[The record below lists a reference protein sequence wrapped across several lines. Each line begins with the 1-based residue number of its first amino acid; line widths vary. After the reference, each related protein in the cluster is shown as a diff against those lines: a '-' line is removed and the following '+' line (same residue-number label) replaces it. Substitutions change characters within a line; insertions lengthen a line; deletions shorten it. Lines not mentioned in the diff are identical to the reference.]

1 MVRRI
6 VTLVSL
12 LFGLAGLA
20 ASPAAAQHAGA
31 PRVPLVQ
38 DDSTDPDVQEIFKD
52 LRARGTAPLNLHRVY
67 ANAPKIARRM
77 NAVAAALRADA
88 KVPRA
93 DRELAILRATQLAH
107 GDYQHEEHIPIALSC
122 GISQQQIDALAKW
135 RDSKLFDDKQRAL
148 LAYADAMVSEK
159 GMDDA
164 TFAAMQRYYSAQEIV
179 ELTMQAAY
187 YSASSQISRALNIT
201 AVGNPEK
208 SGYATC
214 R

>member
-1 MVRRI
+1 MVRA
-6 VTLVSL
+6 L
-12 LFGLAGLA
+12 LLGLA
-20 ASPAAAQHAGA
+20 ALAAATAGAAAQHGAGA

-38 DDSTDPDVQEIFKD
+38 DDSQDPDVQAIFKD

-77 NAVAAALRADA
+77 SAVAAALRADA
-88 KVPRA
+88 VVPRS
-93 DRELAILRATQLAH
+93 DRELIILRATQLAH
-107 GDYQHEEHIPIALSC
+107 GDYQHEEHWPIAMSC
-122 GISQQQIDALAKW
+122 GISRAQIDALAKW
-135 RDSKLFDDKQRAL
+135 RESKLFDDKQRAL

-164 TFAAMQRYYSAQEIV
+164 TFAAMQRFYSTQEIV

-187 YSASSQISRALNIT
+187 YSASSQISRTLNIT
-201 AVGNPEK
+201 AAGNPEK
-208 SGYATC
+208 SGYGTC